1 MNKFN
6 ILFLIC
12 CCPFVLF
19 AQKKKKQDYTFQKI
33 EKVALDGNLAEWS
46 DKLYNPDSDFWSFG
60 VSKNEDKLFV
70 AVRIKDDMLQREA
83 LRNGVFVNISYNE
96 KKKEGAKLVYPFVDR
111 ERLRALSQNE
121 DLDASNIKD
130 ELLKSV
136 RGYRISGFS
145 KVVDGLLS
153 FDNTYGIQAV
163 ARFDE
168 NNILVYESV
177 VPLELIDFKT
187 DRIAVQVGINTQFFQ
202 MKKMGD
208 SRNRPSNVQIYGASP
223 TGGVLKNPY
232 KEETEVWLL
241 DSIK

>member
-111 ERLRALSQNE
+111 ERLRALSQDE

-136 RGYRISGFS
+136 RGYLISGFS

-177 VPLELIDFKT
+177 VPFELIDFKS

>member
-19 AQKKKKQDYTFQKI
+19 AQKKKKQDYTFQNV
-33 EKVALDGNLAEWS
+33 EKVALDGNLTEWS
-46 DKLYNPDSDFWSFG
+46 DKLYNPESDFWSFG
-60 VSKNEDKLFV
+60 VSKNGDKLFI
-70 AVRIKDDMLQREA
+70 AVRVKDDMLQREA

-111 ERLRALSQNE
+111 ERLRALSQ
-121 DLDASNIKD
+121 DDGFDANNIKD

-136 RGYRISGFS
+136 RGYLISGFS

-168 NNILVYESV
+168 QNVLVYESV
-177 VPLELIDFKT
+177 IPLELIDFKS
-187 DRIAVQVGINTQFFQ
+187 DRVAVQVGINTQFFQ
-202 MKKMGD
+202 MKKTGD
-208 SRNRPSNVQIYGASP
+208 SRNRPSNVQVYGAGP
-223 TGGVLKNPY
+223 TGTVLKNPY
-232 KEETEVWLL
+232 KEETMVWLFGT
-241 DSIK
+241 IK